1 LFNILRIIS
10 PIIEKSSRKK
20 NGSGFYVITNPEFL
34 REGNVIDDTL
44 KPHLVVI
51 GGSDKNSINKLKK
64 FYRKL
69 YDSKIKFMTTN
80 TQTAEMIKYTN
91 NSFLATKISFINQIS
106 SLCQSIPGVS
116 IDDVAE
122 GIGVD
127 PRIGGLFLNAG
138 PGYGGSCLPKDLET
152 IIQFSSKIGT
162 NPILLKAVQQIN
174 DLQIK
179 QIISM
184 LEKNL
189 GSVRNK
195 RITILGLSF
204 KENSDDVRESRSIE
218 LIKILLKKKSKITVH
233 DPKAMQNTESI
244 FKNKITYA
252 DSLSKSLD
260 NCHCVIIMTPW
271 KIYSKLKNNSFK
283 NMRRKLIIDTRRI
296 LSEKN
301 LDAEYFALGLG
312 IN

>member
-1 LFNILRIIS
+1 
-10 PIIEKSSRKK
+10 
-20 NGSGFYVITNPEFL
+20 
-34 REGNVIDDTL
+34 
-44 KPHLVVI
+44 
-51 GGSDKNSINKLKK
+51 
-64 FYRKL
+64 
-69 YDSKIKFMTTN
+69 
-80 TQTAEMIKYTN
+80 
-91 NSFLATKISFINQIS
+91 
-106 SLCQSIPGVS
+106 
-116 IDDVAE
+116 
-122 GIGVD
+122 
-127 PRIGGLFLNAG
+127 
-138 PGYGGSCLPKDLET
+138 
-152 IIQFSSKIGT
+152 
-162 NPILLKAVQQIN
+162 
-174 DLQIK
+174 
-179 QIISM
+179 M